1 VSPIRPLSHL
11 SLALGLYLAYI
22 SGMEMRAK
30 ASRRPKG
37 TGTVRQRGPGKWQ
50 LRVFT
55 GVDPVTGHP
64 RQLSKTVDARNQT
77 EAQRKLRSWQKE
89 LDEAPVEA
97 TADSTAT
104 VRTLIDEWLRHSEVR
119 GRAPRTLH
127 DARRSAETV
136 IFPEFGDLPI
146 TELTPRHLD
155 EWYRKL
161 ATGEGRA
168 RPLKATSIRRHHG
181 VLSSALSQAVR
192 WEWIDRNPAE
202 RSQPPALEQVEL
214 QVPTTDEVRALLS
227 AADARG
233 DKWGMLLK
241 LAVLTGGR
249 RGELCGLR
257 WFDVEGESIRF
268 RRSLYR
274 AGAERGEK
282 TTKTGRERRIAVAPA
297 GQALLEEWRVKCE
310 ATAEA
315 AEVELVEDAFIVST
329 FPDGSRP
336 MNPDTLTSVVHKLCV
351 ELGIPHVHLHS
362 LRHFAATEMLSAGI
376 DPRNAA
382 EVLGHA
388 NPSLTLSLYGHATNE
403 RQRQAAV
410 VLGRTLIAPVEPTI
424 TP

>member
-1 VSPIRPLSHL
+1 VEGKP
-11 SLALGLYLAYI
+11 
-22 SGMEMRAK
+22 K
-30 ASRRPKG
+30 TTRRPKA
-37 TGTVRQRGPGKWQ
+37 TGTIEQRGPGKWRC
-50 LRVFT
+50 RVFVGT
-55 GVDPVTGHP
+55 DPVTGNP
-64 RQLSKTVDARNQT
+64 RQVSKTVEARNRT
-77 EAQRKLRSWQKE
+77 EAQRKLREWQNE
-89 LDEAPVEA
+89 LDSAPVEA
-97 TADSTAT
+97 AADSTAT
-104 VRTLIDEWLRHSEVR
+104 VRTLIEEWLRHSEVR

-214 QVPTTDEVRALLS
+214 QVPTPDEVRRLL
-227 AADARG
+227 AAAQARG
-233 DKWGMLLK
+233 PRWGMLLT

-257 WFDVEGESIRF
+257 WIDVEGDSIRF

-274 AGAERGEK
+274 AGEERGEK
-282 TTKTGRERRIAVAPA
+282 VTKTGRERRIAVAGA
-297 GQALLEEWRVKCE
+297 GLAILEEWRTRCE
-310 ATAEA
+310 EA
-315 AEVELVEDAFIVST
+315 AKAADVELVDDAFIVST

-336 MNPDTLTSVVHKLCV
+336 VNPDTLTSVVHTLCV
-351 ELGIPHVHLHS
+351 DLEMPHVHLHS
-362 LRHFAATEMLSAGI
+362 LRHFAATEMLAAGI

-403 RQRQAAV
+403 RQRQAAE
-410 VLGRTLIAPVEPTI
+410 VLGRTFVER
-424 TP
+424 